1 MAEPNLS
8 SSNDDAP
15 VADSPL
21 TLAPARTLL
30 RFRDEPIGDEIDR
43 TPEAPITEPQLP
55 SPNGAR
61 PAPESL
67 VTLDQRKELLNAT
80 LKQKVGQG
88 YQIESQTDTDA
99 VLMTKGRR
107 RWFGIRGSAAHT
119 RQSTSIDEQG
129 RTKTRR
135 L

>member
-1 MAEPNLS
+1 MAELNLP

-15 VADSPL
+15 VADSPS

-30 RFRDEPIGDEIDR
+30 RFRDEPIADG

-80 LKQKVGQG
+80 LKQKAGQG

-99 VLMTKGRR
+99 VLVIKGRR
-107 RWFGIRGSAAHT
+107 RWFGILGSAADT